1 MWLFCIIN
9 AIYHIQYT
17 SFPCRYRQN
26 TGFAGPWE
34 WATLTRRR
42 EPSSPVTRT
51 HRLMK
56 QPTAQHGGARMKH
69 VTVKRV
75 IMAAV
80 MFMFI
85 ILNILID
92 PSNFFLFPR
101 RYMMRWNN
109 RTFTKTEVPSQIH
122 VQSGL
127 EQSKSMSRFTHSTQI
142 FLLLHLHIPSQS
154 RKF

>member
-1 MWLFCIIN
+1 MWIFCIIN

-26 TGFAGPWE
+26 TGFAGSWE

-56 QPTAQHGGARMKH
+56 QPTAQHGGTRMKH
-69 VTVKRV
+69 VTVERV
-75 IMAAV
+75 IMTAM

-85 ILNILID
+85 ILNILSD
-92 PSNFFLFPR
+92 PSNFFCFPDA
-101 RYMMRWNN
+101 MIRWNN
-109 RTFTKTEVPSQIH
+109 RTFTKTEVPSQIRL
-122 VQSGL
+122 QSCL

-154 RKF
+154 PRF